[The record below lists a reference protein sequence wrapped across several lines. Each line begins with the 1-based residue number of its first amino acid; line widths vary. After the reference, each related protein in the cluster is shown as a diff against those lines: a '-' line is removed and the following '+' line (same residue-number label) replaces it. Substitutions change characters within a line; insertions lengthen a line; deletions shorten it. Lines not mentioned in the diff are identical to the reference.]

1 MNKTGN
7 SLGPLELHSSGRRQ
21 TNLIHKKNMETVGSG
36 ANRAGEGER
45 EVLRVRA
52 LSE

>member
-21 TNLIHKKNMETVGSG
+21 TNLFIRKTW
-36 ANRAGEGER
+36 RQL
-45 EVLRVRA
+45 EVEQTEQERVRGKF
-52 LSE
+52 SG